1 MEDIIHMTGV
11 CSGCTVYCTEP
22 MLRLLKARGIEP
34 AFEKGRCLYNITQ
47 TLWDVPEEIIRK
59 HPGYYLKEDKDVFR
73 KF

>member
-1 MEDIIHMTGV
+1 
-11 CSGCTVYCTEP
+11 

-34 AFEKGRCLYNITQ
+34 GFEKGRRLYNITR